1 MRTVFPACLLVIVLL
16 SALFPPPLRAQSQ
29 DALVFGLIAT
39 ASPKTVLTQW
49 EPLLADLG
57 QSLGRPVRPQ
67 VFTDYAGVVWAM
79 AAGHVHMAWL
89 GNKSAIEAVDRAGG
103 EVALQALNND
113 GHAAYHSVLLA
124 RVGSGLGTV
133 EDMFARASEL
143 AYGDGDVNST
153 SGHVIPDFY
162 LFSRRGL
169 EPRAIFRRVAQ
180 NNHEDNFLAVAD
192 GRLDVA
198 TGNTVN
204 LARSTALHPEAA
216 SRVAVIWTSPPIP
229 GDPLVWRA
237 ELDAR
242 TKASVRDFFV
252 GYGRAA
258 PDKTQDALAREQAA
272 LAAMERG
279 GFKASDNNQ
288 LREVRRIEL
297 HQRRNRL
304 LSDLGLPQEERL
316 RRLEDIDA
324 AMRALGGDAP

>member
-1 MRTVFPACLLVIVLL
+1 MRTVSPACLLVVVLL
-16 SALFPPPLRAQSQ
+16 SALFPLPLQAQSQ

-39 ASPKTVLTQW
+39 ASPRTVLAQW

-57 QSLGRPVRPQ
+57 QTLGREVRPQ
-67 VFTDYAGVVWAM
+67 VFEEYAGVVWAM
-79 AAGHVHMAWL
+79 AAGHIDMAWL

-103 EVALQALNND
+103 EVALQALGND
-113 GHAAYHSVLLA
+113 GQAAYHSVILA
-124 RVGSGLGTV
+124 RADSGIATV

-153 SGHVIPDFY
+153 SGHVIPGYY

-204 LARSTALHPEAA
+204 LARSAALHPQAA

-229 GDPLVWRA
+229 SDPLVWRA
-237 ELDAR
+237 ALDAR
-242 TKASVRDFFV
+242 TKTSIRDFFT
-252 GYGRAA
+252 GYGQAKPGKA
-258 PDKTQDALAREQAA
+258 QDALDRERAV
-272 LAAMERG
+272 LGPMERG
-279 GFKASDNNQ
+279 GFKASDNGQ

-297 HQRRNRL
+297 HQRRDRL
-304 LSDLGLPQEERL
+304 LSDLGLPQEVRL
-316 RRLEDIDA
+316 RRLGEIDA

>member
-1 MRTVFPACLLVIVLL
+1 MRTVFPACLLVVVFV
-16 SALFPPPLRAQSQ
+16 SALFPLPLGAQSR

-39 ASPKTVLTQW
+39 ASPKTVLAQW

-57 QSLGRPVRPQ
+57 QFLGRPVRPQ
-67 VFTDYAGVVWAM
+67 VFEDYAGVVWAM

-103 EVALQALNND
+103 EVALQALGND
-113 GHAAYHSVLLA
+113 GQAAYHSVLLA
-124 RVGSGLGTV
+124 RADSGVATA
-133 EDMFARASEL
+133 EDMFARASAL

-153 SGHVIPDFY
+153 SGHVIPDYY

-204 LARSTALHPEAA
+204 LARSAALHPEAA

-237 ELDAR
+237 DLDAR
-242 TKASVRDFFV
+242 TKASVRDFFI

-258 PDKTQDALAREQAA
+258 PGKAQDALAREQAV
-272 LAAMERG
+272 LGAMERG
-279 GFKASDNNQ
+279 GFKASDNDQ

-304 LSDLGLPQEERL
+304 LSDSGLPQQERL
-316 RRLEDIDA
+316 RRLKDIET
-324 AMRALGGDAP
+324 AMRALGDDAP